1 MNELHDLLTNL
12 IQFESITPHDAGCQ
26 KYIMKWL
33 TNLGFECQTIDY
45 DPVSNF
51 FARIGHNGPLLVF
64 AGHTDVVH
72 PGNKESWHS
81 DPFKL
86 TQNGDKLIGRG
97 VADMKGSLAC
107 MMLAAK
113 AFLTNHPSF
122 SGSLGF
128 LITSGE
134 EGDEYELG
142 TPKVMEHLNQT
153 NIHIDY
159 CVLGEPSST
168 KSVGDVIKVGRRGS
182 LTGRLTH
189 HGKQG
194 HVAYPHLA
202 KNPIHTISS
211 ALNEL
216 VNTKWDEGND
226 YFPPTTFQVTHLE
239 SGGLGG
245 NVIPGDLYLQ
255 FNFRYS
261 TEFTAKEL
269 TSRVQS
275 CLKSHGVAEKVKWQY
290 NGQPFLTEKSMF
302 IDKSIE
308 AIHNV
313 TGIKAELSTS
323 GGTSDGRFIAPHGVP
338 LIELGPVNK
347 TIHQINECVS
357 TQELIQLKNIYYQ
370 LCEQLIL

>member
-1 MNELHDLLTNL
+1 MSELHDVLAKL

-26 KYIMKWL
+26 EYMMNWL
-33 TNLGFECQTIDY
+33 SLLGFECQVIDC

-51 FARIGHNGPLLVF
+51 FARIGDKAPLLVF

-72 PGNKESWHS
+72 PGNKEFWHS

-86 TQNGDKLIGRG
+86 TQDGDKLVGRG

-113 AFLTNHPSF
+113 EFLNSHPSF
-122 SGSLGF
+122 NGSLGF

-134 EGDEYELG
+134 EGDDYEFG

-153 NIHIDY
+153 DTKIDF
-159 CVLGEPSST
+159 CILGEPSST
-168 KSVGDVIKVGRRGS
+168 KHVGDVIKVGRRGS

-189 HGKQG
+189 QGKQG

-216 VNTKWDEGND
+216 VHTQWDEGND

-245 NVIPGDLYLQ
+245 NVIPGDLCLQ

-261 TEFTAKEL
+261 TEFTANEL

-275 CLKSHGVAEKVKWQY
+275 CFKSHGVVDEVQWQY
-290 NGQPFLTEKSMF
+290 NGQPFLTEKSIL

-308 AIHNV
+308 VIHDI
-313 TGIKAELSTS
+313 TGIKTELSTS
-323 GGTSDGRFIAPHGVP
+323 GGTSDGRFIAPHGVS

-357 TQELIQLKNIYYQ
+357 VQELIQLKDIYFQ